1 MNCDLISFCL
11 ISELCILLYFVPKYG
26 ENTVI
31 SHIMTR
37 LPVHGTQ
44 WKSILVLT
52 VSLPG
57 ISLFTHSCTVKMAP
71 VTLRNVLCDG
81 AITYIIDY
89 GDPDVKTNIKYM
101 NPKKFRW

>member
-1 MNCDLISFCL
+1 
-11 ISELCILLYFVPKYG
+11 
-26 ENTVI
+26 
-31 SHIMTR
+31 
-37 LPVHGTQ
+37 
-44 WKSILVLT
+44 
-52 VSLPG
+52 
-57 ISLFTHSCTVKMAP
+57 MAP